1 MAGAITSTCSRSAAD
16 RVVHVGRTN
25 DESFEPDY
33 SIRREF
39 VDGHVVRLSRT
50 ADDAYRK
57 SLGKGSGRGSALP
70 AQSVNSVI
78 VMS

>member
-1 MAGAITSTCSRSAAD
+1 MLAEKSLQIASFMLA
-16 RVVHVGRTN
+16 GRT
-25 DESFEPDY
+25 ERRCLEPDY

-39 VDGHVVRLSRT
+39 VDGHDVRLSRT
-50 ADDAYRK
+50 AHAYRK